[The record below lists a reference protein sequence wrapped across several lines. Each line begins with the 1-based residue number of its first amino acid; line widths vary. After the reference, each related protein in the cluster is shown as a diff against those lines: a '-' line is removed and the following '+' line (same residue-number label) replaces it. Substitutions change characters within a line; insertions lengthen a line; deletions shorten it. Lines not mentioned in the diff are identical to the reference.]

1 MRVVLLLIAVHY
13 GTASI
18 CPQVNHTVCNS
29 DHPQHACVCGISLKE
44 EAPPEKSCN
53 KLLKIEKNN
62 FPATSVIFKL
72 DEHSDHH
79 DIFPEKKFREAV
91 ATSLRI
97 DQLVKVESFID
108 EEEEEMNEQENE
120 FSEEQ
125 EEDSNNEGTVE
136 IEYDEEEEERRR
148 KARRQRKNQTPKMY
162 NSGDVLRA
170 AEVVHKMIDIEGEP
184 NNTVLVVQTVLAGVA
199 FGMMCILGVWRGLK
213 KKEDLYESVE
223 QKV

>member
-97 DQLVKVESFID
+97 DQENIVLLRVRCVDDDEKLVVQFIVLKD
-108 EEEEEMNEQENE
+108 KK
-120 FSEEQ
+120 SKK
-125 EEDSNNEGTVE
+125 
-136 IEYDEEEEERRR
+136 R
-148 KARRQRKNQTPKMY
+148 K
-162 NSGDVLRA
+162 
-170 AEVVHKMIDIEGEP
+170 VHKMIDIEGEP